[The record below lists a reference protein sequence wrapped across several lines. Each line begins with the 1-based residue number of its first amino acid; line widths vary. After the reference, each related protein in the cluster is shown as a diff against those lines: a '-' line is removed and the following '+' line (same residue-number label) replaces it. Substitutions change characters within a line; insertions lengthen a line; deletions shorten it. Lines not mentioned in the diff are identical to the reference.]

1 MSYQVLAR
9 KWRPRSFREMIG
21 QTHVLKAL
29 INALDNQRLHHAYL
43 FTGTRGVGKTTIARI
58 IAKCVN
64 CEIGITSTP
73 CGTCSVCREID
84 EGRFVDLIEIDA
96 ASRTKVEDTREL
108 LDNVQY
114 APSRG
119 RFKVYLID
127 EVHML
132 SSHSFNALLKTLE
145 EPPPYVKFIL
155 ATTDPQ
161 KLPATILSRCLQFS
175 LKNMTPERVVEHL
188 THVLGVENVPFE
200 DDALWLL
207 GRAADGSMRDAMSL
221 TDQAIAFGEGK
232 VLAAD
237 VRAMLG
243 TLDHGQVYGVL
254 QALLEGDA
262 RGLLEAV
269 RHLAEQG
276 PDWNGVLAEMLNVLH
291 RVAVAQAL
299 PEAVDNGQGDR
310 DRVLAVAQ
318 ALPAEDVQFYY
329 QMGLIGRRDLPLA
342 PDPRS
347 GFEMVLLRMLA
358 FRPAGG
364 GEAPPQTLKP
374 LGISQATVDSSQG
387 VAAPIA
393 APVPQ
398 ATSMAGA
405 AVPAAGPVAG
415 GNAPASASAA
425 TVQAP
430 VTPAQR
436 EEAPV
441 ANPAVGDNAPVP
453 APASA
458 ATAQVPVAAAQRQ
471 AAPAASTM
479 TAVDN
484 SVPAPAPT
492 SSAPVPAAV
501 SQREVAAAASPVAST
516 DSPATRAAPAP
527 SPAAVDDPSLPWNSS
542 AAPLQNEPEAYDE
555 PLLETEA
562 EQPMLTPMPA
572 PTPACVVPPAPE
584 REEAPEDEGDAI
596 DSAAPHLQAIPDDF
610 GPAGMDRDD
619 EPPLD
624 EDYYPADID
633 ASGYSFLDDL
643 ASATPEPVAAPEPL
657 PASQPASG
665 LALQWLELFPKL
677 PISGLTA
684 SIAAN
689 CSLIAVRGDEWL
701 LHLDPAQS
709 ALFNAT
715 QQRRLNDA
723 LNQYHG
729 RTIGLKIELV
739 RPEQET
745 PAQASSRRRVERQHD
760 AEASIQADPFIQ
772 QMMQKFGAT
781 VRNDTIEPVDVPVSQ
796 NG

>member
-9 KWRPRSFREMIG
+9 KWRPRSFREMVG

-29 INALDNQRLHHAYL
+29 INALDSQRLHHAYL

-58 IAKCVN
+58 IAKCLN
-64 CEIGITSTP
+64 CETGITSTP

-232 VLAAD
+232 VMAAD

-243 TLDHGQVYGVL
+243 TLDHGQVYDVL
-254 QALLEGDA
+254 HALIDGDA
-262 RGLLEAV
+262 KALLEAV

-276 PDWNGVLAEMLNVLH
+276 PDWSGVLSEILNVLH
-291 RVAVAQAL
+291 RVAIAQAL
-299 PEAVDNGQGDR
+299 PDGVDNGHGDR
-310 DRVLAVAQ
+310 DRVLALAQ

-342 PDPRS
+342 PDPRG

-358 FRPAGG
+358 FRPADSAD
-364 GEAPPQTLKP
+364 APRQPLKP
-374 LGISQATVDSSQG
+374 VGISQATVDSAQS
-387 VAAPIA
+387 V
-393 APVPQ
+393 
-398 ATSMAGA
+398 AGA
-405 AVPAAGPVAG
+405 AVAVPVVAAAAPVVAPVVEAPLAAAATPEPEPVA
-415 GNAPASASAA
+415 
-425 TVQAP
+425 TP
-430 VTPAQR
+430 V
-436 EEAPV
+436 
-441 ANPAVGDNAPVP
+441 VP
-453 APASA
+453 APQS
-458 ATAQVPVAAAQRQ
+458 VVE
-471 AAPAASTM
+471 APPE
-479 TAVDN
+479 
-484 SVPAPAPT
+484 PAPVVAEEVIDLPWNDPVEPVVEQQPAVAPVLET
-492 SSAPVPAAV
+492 VAEQPELTPMPMPTPASVVPDAPEWVSAPVPEPSVVEVDAA
-501 SQREVAAAASPVAST
+501 
-516 DSPATRAAPAP
+516 
-527 SPAAVDDPSLPWNSS
+527 
-542 AAPLQNEPEAYDE
+542 
-555 PLLETEA
+555 
-562 EQPMLTPMPA
+562 TP
-572 PTPACVVPPAPE
+572 
-584 REEAPEDEGDAI
+584 GI
-596 DSAAPHLQAIPDDF
+596 DL
-610 GPAGMDRDD
+610 DD

-624 EDYYPADID
+624 EDYIEPDMDSA
-633 ASGYSFLDDL
+633 YSYLDEL
-643 ASATPEPVAAPEPL
+643 ASEHAADPEPEPEPL
-657 PASQPASG
+657 PAAQPATG
-665 LALQWLELFPKL
+665 LALEWLELFPKL
-677 PISGLTA
+677 PISGMTA

-689 CSLIAVRGDEWL
+689 CTLISAEGDHWL
-701 LHLDPAQS
+701 LHLDPAHS

-723 LNQYHG
+723 LNQFHQ
-729 RTIGLKIELV
+729 RTLTVSIELIK
-739 RPEQET
+739 PEQET
-745 PAQASSRRRVERQHD
+745 PAQAASRRRANRQRE
-760 AEASIQADPFIQ
+760 AEESIHGDPFIQ
-772 QMMQKFGAT
+772 QMVREFGAV
-781 VRNDTIEPVDVPVSQ
+781 VRHDTIEPIEALASQ
-796 NG
+796 G

>member
-9 KWRPRSFREMIG
+9 KWRPRSFREMVG

-29 INALDNQRLHHAYL
+29 INALDSQRLHHAYL

-58 IAKCVN
+58 IAKCLN
-64 CEIGITSTP
+64 CETGITSSP

-232 VLAAD
+232 VMAAD

-243 TLDHGQVYGVL
+243 TLDHGQVYDVL
-254 QALLEGDA
+254 HALLDGDA
-262 RGLLEAV
+262 KALLEAV

-276 PDWNGVLAEMLNVLH
+276 PDWNGVLSEILNVLH
-291 RVAVAQAL
+291 RVAIAQAL
-299 PEAVDNGQGDR
+299 PEGVDNGHGDR
-310 DRVLAVAQ
+310 DRVLALAQ

-358 FRPAGG
+358 FRPADST
-364 GEAPPQTLKP
+364 ASPRPPLKP
-374 LGISQATVDSSQG
+374 VGISQATVDSAQSVADAAVAAPAAAPVAPVAAPVVQAPVTAAVPAE

-393 APVPQ
+393 
-398 ATSMAGA
+398 
-405 AVPAAGPVAG
+405 
-415 GNAPASASAA
+415 
-425 TVQAP
+425 
-430 VTPAQR
+430 
-436 EEAPV
+436 
-441 ANPAVGDNAPVP
+441 
-453 APASA
+453 
-458 ATAQVPVAAAQRQ
+458 VPVAAPVEVAPVV
-471 AAPAASTM
+471 APVVVAEVPPPVEPVAPAVD
-479 TAVDN
+479 AVD
-484 SVPAPAPT
+484 
-492 SSAPVPAAV
+492 
-501 SQREVAAAASPVAST
+501 
-516 DSPATRAAPAP
+516 
-527 SPAAVDDPSLPWNSS
+527 LPWND
-542 AAPLQNEPEAYDE
+542 PVEPEVVQEPAVA
-555 PLLETEA
+555 PLLETVA
-562 EQPMLTPMPA
+562 EQPELAAMPLPTPDSVVPEA
-572 PTPACVVPPAPE
+572 PEWVAATLPGPTPAQV
-584 REEAPEDEGDAI
+584 DASTPGL
-596 DSAAPHLQAIPDDF
+596 DP
-610 GPAGMDRDD
+610 DD

-624 EDYYPADID
+624 EDYIEPDMDSA
-633 ASGYSFLDDL
+633 YSYLDEL
-643 ASATPEPVAAPEPL
+643 ASEHAADPAPEPE
-657 PASQPASG
+657 PQPAAAPATG
-665 LALQWLELFPKL
+665 LALEWLELFPKL
-677 PISGLTA
+677 PVSGMTG

-689 CSLIAVRGDEWL
+689 CTLIAVSGDDWL
-701 LHLDPAQS
+701 LHLDPAHS

-729 RTIGLKIELV
+729 RPLKLSIELIK
-739 RPEQET
+739 PEQET
-745 PAQASSRRRVERQHD
+745 PAQAASRRRHERQD
-760 AEASIQADPFIQ
+760 EAVASIHADPFIQ
-772 QMMQKFGAT
+772 QMMQQFGAV
-781 VRNDTIEPVDVPVSQ
+781 VRGDTIEPVDVLVTQ
-796 NG
+796 D

>member
-9 KWRPRSFREMIG
+9 KWRPRSFREMVG

-29 INALDNQRLHHAYL
+29 INALDSQRLHHAYL

-58 IAKCVN
+58 IAKCLN
-64 CEIGITSTP
+64 CETGITSTP

-188 THVLGVENVPFE
+188 SHVLGVENVPFE

-232 VLAAD
+232 VMAAD

-243 TLDHGQVYGVL
+243 TLDHGQVYDVL
-254 QALLEGDA
+254 HSLIEGDA
-262 RGLLEAV
+262 KALLEAV

-276 PDWNGVLAEMLNVLH
+276 PDWNGVLSEILNVLH
-291 RVAVAQAL
+291 RVAIAQAL
-299 PEAVDNGQGDR
+299 PEGVDNGHGDR
-310 DRVLAVAQ
+310 DRVLALAQ

-342 PDPRS
+342 PDPRG

-358 FRPAGG
+358 FRPADTAD
-364 GEAPPQTLKP
+364 APRQPLKP
-374 LGISQATVDSSQG
+374 VGISQATVDSANS
-387 VAAPIA
+387 VAGAQRVAPVVAA
-393 APVPQ
+393 APVVE
-398 ATSMAGA
+398 A
-405 AVPAAGPVAG
+405 AVRPVAE
-415 GNAPASASAA
+415 A
-425 TVQAP
+425 
-430 VTPAQR
+430 VT
-436 EEAPV
+436 
-441 ANPAVGDNAPVP
+441 
-453 APASA
+453 
-458 ATAQVPVAAAQRQ
+458 
-471 AAPAASTM
+471 
-479 TAVDN
+479 
-484 SVPAPAPT
+484 PAPAPVAPQVVP
-492 SSAPVPAAV
+492 APVVEA
-501 SQREVAAAASPVAST
+501 VAATAAIAEEV
-516 DSPATRAAPAP
+516 
-527 SPAAVDDPSLPWNSS
+527 VDLPWNDPVEPAVVQQP
-542 AAPLQNEPEAYDE
+542 AAEPV
-555 PLLETEA
+555 LETTA
-562 EQPMLTPMPA
+562 EQPDLTPMPV
-572 PTPACVVPPAPE
+572 PVPDSVVPDAPAWAAESIPE
-584 REEAPEDEGDAI
+584 PSVAQVDA
-596 DSAAPHLQAIPDDF
+596 ATP
-610 GPAGMDRDD
+610 GMDLDD

-624 EDYYPADID
+624 EDYIEPDQDSA
-633 ASGYSFLDDL
+633 YSYLDEL
-643 ASATPEPVAAPEPL
+643 ASEHAAEPAPEPEPE
-657 PASQPASG
+657 PAAMPATG

-677 PISGLTA
+677 PISGMTG

-689 CSLIAVRGDEWL
+689 CTLIAVDGDHWL
-701 LHLDPAQS
+701 MHLDPAHS
-709 ALFNAT
+709 ALFNTT

-723 LNQYHG
+723 LNQYHQ
-729 RTIGLKIELV
+729 RTLTVSIELIK
-739 RPEQET
+739 PEQET
-745 PAQASSRRRVERQHD
+745 PAQAASRRRADRQRE
-760 AEASIQADPFIQ
+760 AEDSIHGDPFIQ
-772 QMMQKFGAT
+772 QMMQQFGA
-781 VRNDTIEPVDVPVSQ
+781 VIRNDTIEPVEALVSQ
-796 NG
+796 G

>member
-1 MSYQVLAR
+1 MV
-9 KWRPRSFREMIG
+9 G

-29 INALDNQRLHHAYL
+29 INALDSQRLHHAYL

-58 IAKCVN
+58 IAKCLN
-64 CEIGITSTP
+64 CETGITSSP
-73 CGTCSVCREID
+73 CGECSVCREID

-188 THVLGVENVPFE
+188 THVLTAENVPFE

-232 VLAAD
+232 VLATD

-243 TLDHGQVYGVL
+243 TLDHGQVYDVL
-254 QALLEGDA
+254 HSLIEGDA
-262 RGLLEAV
+262 KALLEAV

-276 PDWNGVLAEMLNVLH
+276 PDWNGVLSEILNVLH
-291 RVAVAQAL
+291 RVAIAQAL
-299 PEAVDNGQGDR
+299 PEGVDNGHGDR
-310 DRVLAVAQ
+310 DRVLALAQ

-342 PDPRS
+342 PDPRG

-358 FRPAGG
+358 FRPADTAD
-364 GEAPPQTLKP
+364 APRQPLKP
-374 LGISQATVDSSQG
+374 VGISQATVDSANS
-387 VAAPIA
+387 VAAAPKP
-393 APVPQ
+393 APVV
-398 ATSMAGA
+398 A
-405 AVPAAGPVAG
+405 AAAA
-415 GNAPASASAA
+415 
-425 TVQAP
+425 
-430 VTPAQR
+430 
-436 EEAPV
+436 
-441 ANPAVGDNAPVP
+441 P
-453 APASA
+453 APAPA
-458 ATAQVPVAAAQRQ
+458 PAPV
-471 AAPAASTM
+471 AAPAAEPEP
-479 TAVDN
+479 D
-484 SVPAPAPT
+484 VPVVEAHPEP
-492 SSAPVPAAV
+492 
-501 SQREVAAAASPVAST
+501 EPVAVET
-516 DSPATRAAPAP
+516 V
-527 SPAAVDDPSLPWNSS
+527 VDLPWNDPVEAEAEPAPVQQPAVEPVLETAGEQPELPPMPLPTPDSVVPDAPEWA
-542 AAPLQNEPEAYDE
+542 AAPIPEPSVADVD
-555 PLLETEA
+555 A
-562 EQPMLTPMPA
+562 ATP
-572 PTPACVVPPAPE
+572 
-584 REEAPEDEGDAI
+584 
-596 DSAAPHLQAIPDDF
+596 
-610 GPAGMDRDD
+610 GMDMDD

-624 EDYYPADID
+624 EDYIEPDMDSA
-633 ASGYSFLDDL
+633 YSYLDEL
-643 ASATPEPVAAPEPL
+643 ASEHAADPEPEPEPEPAAAP
-657 PASQPASG
+657 ATG

-677 PISGLTA
+677 PISGMTG

-689 CSLIAVRGDEWL
+689 CTLIAVDGDHWL
-701 LHLDPAQS
+701 MHLDPAHS

-723 LNQYHG
+723 LNQFHG
-729 RTIGLKIELV
+729 RTLTLTIELIK
-739 RPEQET
+739 PEQET
-745 PAQASSRRRVERQHD
+745 PAQAASRRRANRQRE
-760 AEASIQADPFIQ
+760 AEESIHGDPFIQ
-772 QMMQKFGAT
+772 QMVQQFGAV
-781 VRNDTIEPVDVPVSQ
+781 VRSDTIEPVDALVTQ
-796 NG
+796 G

>member
-1 MSYQVLAR
+1 MV
-9 KWRPRSFREMIG
+9 G

-29 INALDNQRLHHAYL
+29 INALDSQRLHHAYL

-58 IAKCVN
+58 IAKCLN
-64 CEIGITSTP
+64 CETGITSSP
-73 CGTCSVCREID
+73 CGECSVCREID

-188 THVLGVENVPFE
+188 THVLTAENVPFE

-232 VLAAD
+232 VLATD

-243 TLDHGQVYGVL
+243 TLDHGQVYDVL
-254 QALLEGDA
+254 HALIEGDA
-262 RGLLEAV
+262 KALLEAV

-276 PDWNGVLAEMLNVLH
+276 PDWNGVLSEILNVLH
-291 RVAVAQAL
+291 RVAIAQAL
-299 PEAVDNGQGDR
+299 PEGVDNGHGDR
-310 DRVLAVAQ
+310 DRVLALAQ

-342 PDPRS
+342 PDPRG

-358 FRPAGG
+358 FRPADTAD
-364 GEAPPQTLKP
+364 APRQPLKP
-374 LGISQATVDSSQG
+374 VGISQATVDSANSVAAAPKPAPVVAAAVAPTP
-387 VAAPIA
+387 VAAPVVEPEPV
-393 APVPQ
+393 APVVEARPE
-398 ATSMAGA
+398 
-405 AVPAAGPVAG
+405 PEPEPVAI
-415 GNAPASASAA
+415 
-425 TVQAP
+425 
-430 VTPAQR
+430 
-436 EEAPV
+436 EAV
-441 ANPAVGDNAPVP
+441 
-453 APASA
+453 
-458 ATAQVPVAAAQRQ
+458 
-471 AAPAASTM
+471 
-479 TAVDN
+479 VD
-484 SVPAPAPT
+484 
-492 SSAPVPAAV
+492 
-501 SQREVAAAASPVAST
+501 
-516 DSPATRAAPAP
+516 
-527 SPAAVDDPSLPWNSS
+527 LPWNDPVEAEAEPAPVQQPAVEPVLETAGEQPELPPMPLPTPDSVVPDAPEWA
-542 AAPLQNEPEAYDE
+542 AAPIPEPSVADVD
-555 PLLETEA
+555 A
-562 EQPMLTPMPA
+562 ATP
-572 PTPACVVPPAPE
+572 
-584 REEAPEDEGDAI
+584 
-596 DSAAPHLQAIPDDF
+596 
-610 GPAGMDRDD
+610 GMDMDD

-624 EDYYPADID
+624 EDYIEPDMDSA
-633 ASGYSFLDDL
+633 YSYLDEL
-643 ASATPEPVAAPEPL
+643 ASEHAADPEPEPEPEPAAAP
-657 PASQPASG
+657 ATG

-677 PISGLTA
+677 PISGMTG

-689 CSLIAVRGDEWL
+689 CTLIAVDGDHWL
-701 LHLDPAQS
+701 MHLDPAHS

-723 LNQYHG
+723 LNQFHG
-729 RTIGLKIELV
+729 RTLTLTIELIK
-739 RPEQET
+739 PEQET
-745 PAQASSRRRVERQHD
+745 PAQAASRRRANRQRE
-760 AEASIQADPFIQ
+760 AEESIHGDPFIQ
-772 QMMQKFGAT
+772 QMVQQFGAV
-781 VRNDTIEPVDVPVSQ
+781 VRSDTIEPVDALVTQ
-796 NG
+796 G

>member
-9 KWRPRSFREMIG
+9 KWRPRSFREMVG

-29 INALDNQRLHHAYL
+29 INALDSQRLHHAYL

-58 IAKCVN
+58 IAKCLN
-64 CEIGITSTP
+64 CETGITSTP

-232 VLAAD
+232 VMAAD

-243 TLDHGQVYGVL
+243 TLDHGQVYDVL
-254 QALLEGDA
+254 HALIEGDA
-262 RGLLEAV
+262 KALLEAV

-276 PDWNGVLAEMLNVLH
+276 PDWNGVLSEILNVLH
-291 RVAVAQAL
+291 RVAIAQAL
-299 PEAVDNGQGDR
+299 PEGVDNGHGDR
-310 DRVLAVAQ
+310 DRVLALAQ

-342 PDPRS
+342 PDPRG

-358 FRPAGG
+358 FRPADTAD
-364 GEAPPQTLKP
+364 APRQPLKP
-374 LGISQATVDSSQG
+374 VGISQATVDSAQSVAVPQR
-387 VAAPIA
+387 VAPPVPSAAPPVA
-393 APVPQ
+393 LAPQPEVPAVVAEVELAPV
-398 ATSMAGA
+398 
-405 AVPAAGPVAG
+405 VA
-415 GNAPASASAA
+415 
-425 TVQAP
+425 
-430 VTPAQR
+430 
-436 EEAPV
+436 EEV
-441 ANPAVGDNAPVP
+441 
-453 APASA
+453 
-458 ATAQVPVAAAQRQ
+458 
-471 AAPAASTM
+471 
-479 TAVDN
+479 VD
-484 SVPAPAPT
+484 
-492 SSAPVPAAV
+492 
-501 SQREVAAAASPVAST
+501 
-516 DSPATRAAPAP
+516 
-527 SPAAVDDPSLPWNSS
+527 LPWND
-542 AAPLQNEPEAYDE
+542 PLPVPDE
-555 PLLETEA
+555 PVLETVA
-562 EQPMLTPMPA
+562 EQPDLTPMPV
-572 PTPACVVPPAPE
+572 PVPDSVVPDAPE
-584 REEAPEDEGDAI
+584 WA
-596 DSAAPHLQAIPDDF
+596 AAPIPEPSVADVEAATPGID
-610 GPAGMDRDD
+610 DD

-624 EDYYPADID
+624 EDYIEPDMDSA
-633 ASGYSFLDDL
+633 YSYLDEL
-643 ASATPEPVAAPEPL
+643 ASEHAAEPAPEPEPE
-657 PASQPASG
+657 PAAMPATG
-665 LALQWLELFPKL
+665 LALQWLELFAKL
-677 PISGLTA
+677 PISGMTG

-689 CSLIAVRGDEWL
+689 CTLIAVDGDHWL
-701 LHLDPAQS
+701 LHLDPAHS

-723 LNQYHG
+723 LNQYHQ
-729 RTIGLKIELV
+729 RTLTLTIELIK
-739 RPEQET
+739 PEQET
-745 PAQASSRRRVERQHD
+745 PAQAASRRRADRQRE
-760 AEASIQADPFIQ
+760 AEESIHGDPFIQ
-772 QMMQKFGAT
+772 QMMQQFGA
-781 VRNDTIEPVDVPVSQ
+781 VIRNDTIEPVEALVSQ
-796 NG
+796 G

>member
-9 KWRPRSFREMIG
+9 KWRPRSFREMVG

-29 INALDNQRLHHAYL
+29 INALDSQRLHHAYL

-58 IAKCVN
+58 IAKCLN
-64 CEIGITSTP
+64 CETGITSSP
-73 CGTCSVCREID
+73 CGECSVCREID

-188 THVLGVENVPFE
+188 THVLTAENVPFE

-232 VLAAD
+232 VLATD

-243 TLDHGQVYGVL
+243 TLDHGQVYDVL
-254 QALLEGDA
+254 HALIEGDA
-262 RGLLEAV
+262 KALLEAV

-276 PDWNGVLAEMLNVLH
+276 PDWNGVLSEILNVLH
-291 RVAVAQAL
+291 RVAIAQAL
-299 PEAVDNGQGDR
+299 PEGVDNGHGDR
-310 DRVLAVAQ
+310 DRVLALAQ

-342 PDPRS
+342 PDPRG

-358 FRPAGG
+358 FRPADTAD
-364 GEAPPQTLKP
+364 APRQPLKP
-374 LGISQATVDSSQG
+374 VGISQATVDSANS
-387 VAAPIA
+387 VAAAPKP
-393 APVPQ
+393 APVV
-398 ATSMAGA
+398 A
-405 AVPAAGPVAG
+405 AAA
-415 GNAPASASAA
+415 AA
-425 TVQAP
+425 A
-430 VTPAQR
+430 
-436 EEAPV
+436 
-441 ANPAVGDNAPVP
+441 P
-453 APASA
+453 APAPA
-458 ATAQVPVAAAQRQ
+458 PV
-471 AAPAASTM
+471 AAPAAEPDP
-479 TAVDN
+479 V
-484 SVPAPAPT
+484 VPVVEAQPEP
-492 SSAPVPAAV
+492 
-501 SQREVAAAASPVAST
+501 EPVAVE
-516 DSPATRAAPAP
+516 
-527 SPAAVDDPSLPWNSS
+527 AVVDLPWNDPVEAEPEPAPVQQPAVEPVLETAGEQPELPPMPLPTPDSVVPDAPEWA
-542 AAPLQNEPEAYDE
+542 AAPIPEPSVADVD
-555 PLLETEA
+555 A
-562 EQPMLTPMPA
+562 ATP
-572 PTPACVVPPAPE
+572 
-584 REEAPEDEGDAI
+584 
-596 DSAAPHLQAIPDDF
+596 
-610 GPAGMDRDD
+610 GMDMDD

-624 EDYYPADID
+624 EDYIEPDMDSA
-633 ASGYSFLDDL
+633 YSYLDEL
-643 ASATPEPVAAPEPL
+643 ASEHAADPEPEPEPEPAAAP
-657 PASQPASG
+657 ATG

-677 PISGLTA
+677 PISGMTG

-689 CSLIAVRGDEWL
+689 CTLIAVDGDHWL
-701 LHLDPAQS
+701 MHLDPAHS

-723 LNQYHG
+723 LNQFHG
-729 RTIGLKIELV
+729 RTLTLTIELIK
-739 RPEQET
+739 PEQET
-745 PAQASSRRRVERQHD
+745 PAQAASRRRANRQRE
-760 AEASIQADPFIQ
+760 AEESIHGDPFIQ
-772 QMMQKFGAT
+772 QMVQQFGAV
-781 VRNDTIEPVDVPVSQ
+781 VRSDTIEPVDALVTQ
-796 NG
+796 G

>member
-9 KWRPRSFREMIG
+9 KWRPRSFREMVG

-29 INALDNQRLHHAYL
+29 INALDSQRLHHAYL

-58 IAKCVN
+58 IAKCLN
-64 CEIGITSTP
+64 CETGITSTP
-73 CGTCSVCREID
+73 CGECSVCREID

-232 VLAAD
+232 VMAAD

-243 TLDHGQVYGVL
+243 TLDHGQVYDVL
-254 QALLEGDA
+254 HALIEGDA
-262 RGLLEAV
+262 KALLEAV

-276 PDWNGVLAEMLNVLH
+276 PDWNGVLSEILNVLH
-291 RVAVAQAL
+291 RVAIAQAL
-299 PEAVDNGQGDR
+299 PEGVDNGHGDR
-310 DRVLAVAQ
+310 DRVLALAQ

-342 PDPRS
+342 PDPRG

-358 FRPAGG
+358 FRPADTAD
-364 GEAPPQTLKP
+364 APRQALKP
-374 LGISQATVDSSQG
+374 VGISQATADSAKP
-387 VAAPIA
+387 VAAAPVVAPAAVSAPAAQAPVAQPTPAPAPVVPTPEPEPEPVVEAQPEPVIEEVIDLPWNDPVEPEVVQQPVVEPVLETVAEPPELSPMPLPTPDSVVPDAPEWVA
-393 APVPQ
+393 APVPEPTVADVDV
-398 ATSMAGA
+398 ATPG
-405 AVPAAGPVAG
+405 
-415 GNAPASASAA
+415 
-425 TVQAP
+425 
-430 VTPAQR
+430 
-436 EEAPV
+436 
-441 ANPAVGDNAPVP
+441 
-453 APASA
+453 
-458 ATAQVPVAAAQRQ
+458 
-471 AAPAASTM
+471 
-479 TAVDN
+479 
-484 SVPAPAPT
+484 
-492 SSAPVPAAV
+492 
-501 SQREVAAAASPVAST
+501 
-516 DSPATRAAPAP
+516 
-527 SPAAVDDPSLPWNSS
+527 
-542 AAPLQNEPEAYDE
+542 
-555 PLLETEA
+555 
-562 EQPMLTPMPA
+562 
-572 PTPACVVPPAPE
+572 
-584 REEAPEDEGDAI
+584 I
-596 DSAAPHLQAIPDDF
+596 DL
-610 GPAGMDRDD
+610 DD

-624 EDYYPADID
+624 EDYIEPDMDSA
-633 ASGYSFLDDL
+633 YSYLDDL
-643 ASATPEPVAAPEPL
+643 ASEHAAEPAPEPE
-657 PASQPASG
+657 PAAMPATG

-677 PISGLTA
+677 SISGMTG

-689 CSLIAVRGDEWL
+689 CTLIAVEGDHWL
-701 LHLDPAQS
+701 LHLDPAHS

-723 LNQYHG
+723 LNQYHQ
-729 RTIGLKIELV
+729 RTLTLTIELIK
-739 RPEQET
+739 PEQET
-745 PAQASSRRRVERQHD
+745 PAQAASRRRADRQRE
-760 AEASIQADPFIQ
+760 AEESIHGDPFIQ
-772 QMMQKFGAT
+772 QMMQQFGAV
-781 VRNDTIEPVDVPVSQ
+781 VRHDTIEPVEAPVTQGS
-796 NG
+796 

>member
-9 KWRPRSFREMIG
+9 KWRPRSFREMVG

-29 INALDNQRLHHAYL
+29 INALDSQRLHHAYL

-58 IAKCVN
+58 IAKCLN
-64 CEIGITSTP
+64 CETGITSTP
-73 CGTCSVCREID
+73 CGTCSVCKEID

-188 THVLGVENVPFE
+188 SHVLGVENVPFE

-232 VLAAD
+232 VMAAD

-243 TLDHGQVYGVL
+243 TLDHGQVYDVL
-254 QALLEGDA
+254 HALINGDA
-262 RGLLEAV
+262 KALLEAV

-276 PDWNGVLAEMLNVLH
+276 PDWNGVLSEILNVLH
-291 RVAVAQAL
+291 RVAIAQAL
-299 PEAVDNGQGDR
+299 PEGVDNGHGDR
-310 DRVLAVAQ
+310 DRVLALAQ

-342 PDPRS
+342 PDPRG

-358 FRPAGG
+358 FRPADTAD
-364 GEAPPQTLKP
+364 APRQPLKP
-374 LGISQATVDSSQG
+374 VGISQATVDSAQA
-387 VAAPIA
+387 VAAPA
-393 APVPQ
+393 PAVPVATVAPAPVV
-398 ATSMAGA
+398 S
-405 AVPAAGPVAG
+405 
-415 GNAPASASAA
+415 
-425 TVQAP
+425 
-430 VTPAQR
+430 
-436 EEAPV
+436 APV
-441 ANPAVGDNAPVP
+441 APA
-453 APASA
+453 
-458 ATAQVPVAAAQRQ
+458 PVAAPEPVAPPVAEAVAVEPEPVVAEAVVDLPWNDPVEPQIEQ
-471 AAPAASTM
+471 QPAVEPVLEVAAEQPELTPM
-479 TAVDN
+479 PTPTPD
-484 SVPAPAPT
+484 SVVPDAPEWV
-492 SSAPVPAAV
+492 SAPVPEPTVAEVDAA
-501 SQREVAAAASPVAST
+501 
-516 DSPATRAAPAP
+516 
-527 SPAAVDDPSLPWNSS
+527 
-542 AAPLQNEPEAYDE
+542 
-555 PLLETEA
+555 
-562 EQPMLTPMPA
+562 TP
-572 PTPACVVPPAPE
+572 
-584 REEAPEDEGDAI
+584 GI
-596 DSAAPHLQAIPDDF
+596 DL
-610 GPAGMDRDD
+610 DD

-624 EDYYPADID
+624 EDYIEPDMDSA
-633 ASGYSFLDDL
+633 YSYLDEL
-643 ASATPEPVAAPEPL
+643 ASEHAADPAPEPEPE
-657 PASQPASG
+657 PAAKPATG
-665 LALQWLELFPKL
+665 LALEWLQLFPKL
-677 PISGLTA
+677 PISGMTG

-689 CSLIAVRGDEWL
+689 CTLMAVDGDHWL
-701 LHLDPAQS
+701 LHLDPAHS

-729 RTIGLKIELV
+729 RTLTLAIELIK
-739 RPEQET
+739 PEQET
-745 PAQASSRRRVERQHD
+745 PAQAASRRRADRQRE
-760 AEASIQADPFIQ
+760 AEESIHGDPFIQ
-772 QMMQKFGAT
+772 RMVQEFGAV
-781 VRNDTIEPVDVPVSQ
+781 VRHDTIEPVEALAAQ
-796 NG
+796 G